1 MTMARRASAR
11 KSALRHYDVNAA
23 RLLEH
28 RRRRIVGAAGAGGIG
43 MRSSTIACA
52 AALLALGGVPVH
64 AQAIPSTA
72 GTIAVETVAKGLDHP
87 WALAFLPDGRMLVTE
102 RPGRLR
108 IVAKDGKLSP
118 ALAGVPKVFASSQG
132 GLHDVVIDRGYG
144 QNQTIYF
151 CYAEPVSGGARTALA
166 RARLVDEG
174 TPRLED
180 VTVIF
185 RQEGPLSSGNHFGC
199 RIVQTPDDNL
209 FLTTG
214 DHFTARDQAQNLG
227 NHIGKI
233 IRIQPDGSAPPD
245 NPFVGR
251 AGAKPEIWSYGH
263 RNAQGLA
270 LHPATGKLWEHE
282 HGPRGGDEINII
294 EKGKNYGWP
303 VIGFGI
309 DYSGAK
315 IHESTHKDG
324 MEQPLRY
331 WVPSIAPSG
340 MAFYTGDLF
349 PAWRG
354 NLFVGALAAQLLV
367 RLELDGDKVTRE
379 ERLLRDLRERIRDV
393 RQGPEGAL
401 WLVAD
406 SASGRILRV
415 APAK

>member
-1 MTMARRASAR
+1 
-11 KSALRHYDVNAA
+11 
-23 RLLEH
+23 
-28 RRRRIVGAAGAGGIG
+28 
-43 MRSSTIACA
+43 MRPSTIACA
-52 AALLALGGVPVH
+52 AAFLALGGAPTH
-64 AQAIPSTA
+64 AQVFHSAA
-72 GTIAVETVAKGLDHP
+72 GDIAVDTVAKGLDHP

-108 IVAKDGKLSP
+108 IVSKDGKLSP
-118 ALAGVPKVFASSQG
+118 PLAGVPKVFASSQG
-132 GLHDVVIDRGYG
+132 GLHDVIIDRGYG
-144 QNQTIYF
+144 QNQMIYV
-151 CYAEPVSGGARTALA
+151 CYAEPVSGRARTALA
-166 RARLVDEG
+166 RARLVEEG

-180 VTVIF
+180 VAVIF
-185 RQEGPLSSGNHFGC
+185 HQEGPLSSGSHFGC
-199 RIVQTPDDNL
+199 RIVQTPDNNL
-209 FLTTG
+209 LLTTG

-227 NHIGKI
+227 NHIGKL
-233 IRIQPDGSAPPD
+233 IRVRPDGSAPPD

-251 AGAKPEIWSYGH
+251 AGAKREIWSYGH

-270 LHPATGKLWEHE
+270 LNPASGKLWEHE

-315 IHESTHKDG
+315 IHESTRKDG
-324 MEQPLRY
+324 MEQPVQY

-354 NLFVGALAAQLLV
+354 NLFVGALAGQLLV
-367 RLELDGDKVTRE
+367 RLELDGDKVVKE

-393 RQGPEGAL
+393 RQGPDGAL
-401 WLVAD
+401 WLVTD
-406 SASGRILRV
+406 SASGRILRL